1 MIETPSSV
9 PSSIENN
16 STTPKFYFN
25 PITNN
30 EVKNT
35 WRCFRQDIVT
45 MDEGDDGLLE
55 DVVADIAEVT
65 NIEAATAR
73 LATELGEDDDGIIN
87 PPNSGGEEAD
97 EVVAAWFKE
106 DEDGSLTG
114 LGFEYTE
121 EAKLHQSEIN
131 VGEAMEEMLENIDA
145 TSKSLPSLDVGV
157 CRSGQRLNAVQNAN
171 GIKSIQHPETTRLSY
186 GTPMAEIKEALYSGA
201 TVVVPSQPEIIYSD
215 SFSVAPTV
223 SNGAEQVRVN
233 LTKEVTMKETE
244 KPIQKLDS
252 LQLLKGVEGRVLT
265 IMEAAF
271 PNEGQREAV
280 KSLIRKEFRREM
292 NKINR
297 VQDED

>member
-1 MIETPSSV
+1 
-9 PSSIENN
+9 
-16 STTPKFYFN
+16 
-25 PITNN
+25 
-30 EVKNT
+30 
-35 WRCFRQDIVT
+35 
-45 MDEGDDGLLE
+45 
-55 DVVADIAEVT
+55 
-65 NIEAATAR
+65 
-73 LATELGEDDDGIIN
+73 
-87 PPNSGGEEAD
+87 
-97 EVVAAWFKE
+97 
-106 DEDGSLTG
+106 
-114 LGFEYTE
+114 
-121 EAKLHQSEIN
+121 
-131 VGEAMEEMLENIDA
+131 
-145 TSKSLPSLDVGV
+145 
-157 CRSGQRLNAVQNAN
+157 
-171 GIKSIQHPETTRLSY
+171 
-186 GTPMAEIKEALYSGA
+186 MAEIKEALYSGA